1 MKKLLMLLL
10 CGGLLAACS
19 SNYSVKV
26 SDSDKVIVSGSELNI
41 TKQDY
46 FDYLLKTSGAN
57 EVLDEVLLSIA
68 DKELTDQ
75 KAIDKQV
82 KEEEKTYEQYA
93 DGGLDKYAKSLGY
106 SSKDDFVNE
115 KIVPVVKLNMLT
127 KKYIEENLETMIS
140 EYQVVSFKKIVVDKE
155 SAALAIIKEATT
167 KEAFDKKLKEAGTNG
182 EDAGIVTKNSSL
194 DDNLKR
200 KLKDLSKL
208 DKDGVYS
215 EAIKLSDDK
224 YAVVYVYDTDHKNK
238 DDLIEALAN
247 DSNAKEDV
255 EAKYL
260 KKYHFTVN
268 DDKLAKEIKNISD
281 QYLE

>member
-140 EYQVVSFKKIVVDKE
+140 YYQVVSFKIIFVYKE
-155 SAALAIIKEATT
+155 SA
-167 KEAFDKKLKEAGTNG
+167 
-182 EDAGIVTKNSSL
+182 V
-194 DDNLKR
+194 
-200 KLKDLSKL
+200 
-208 DKDGVYS
+208 
-215 EAIKLSDDK
+215 
-224 YAVVYVYDTDHKNK
+224 
-238 DDLIEALAN
+238 
-247 DSNAKEDV
+247 
-255 EAKYL
+255 
-260 KKYHFTVN
+260 
-268 DDKLAKEIKNISD
+268 
-281 QYLE
+281 

>member
-115 KIVPVVKLNMLT
+115 KIVPVVKLNMLI

-194 DDNLKR
+194 DDNLKK

>member
-26 SDSDKVIVSGSELNI
+26 SDSDQVIVSGSELNI

-194 DDNLKR
+194 DDNLKK